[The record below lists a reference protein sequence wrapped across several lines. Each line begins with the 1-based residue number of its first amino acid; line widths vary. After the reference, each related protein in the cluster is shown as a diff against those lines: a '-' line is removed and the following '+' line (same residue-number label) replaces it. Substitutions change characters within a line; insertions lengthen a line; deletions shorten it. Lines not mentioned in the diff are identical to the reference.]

1 MTAKE
6 MFEELGYKLEQDN
19 GKIIRYTLK
28 IFAGTE
34 VVFDV
39 YRKHYYVS
47 VIGRSLYVDVNLHNA
62 IHQQLKELEWIE

>member
-1 MTAKE
+1 MTAQE
-6 MFEELGYKLEQDN
+6 MFEHLGYKLEQDN

-34 VVFDV
+34 VVFDM

-47 VIGRSLYVDVNLHNA
+47 TIGRSLYVDIKLHKA
-62 IHQQLKELEWIE
+62 ITQQLIELGWI